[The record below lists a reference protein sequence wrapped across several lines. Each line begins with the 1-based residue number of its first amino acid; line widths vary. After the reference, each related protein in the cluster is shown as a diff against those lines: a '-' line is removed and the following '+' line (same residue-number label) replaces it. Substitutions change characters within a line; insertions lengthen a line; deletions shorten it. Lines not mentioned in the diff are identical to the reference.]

1 MLARVLVNLNV
12 VISEATLFV
21 GQCAIDQLFELLDV
35 ERFKLKNLRPRH
47 ESAVYIKEGVVR
59 SRADEPEVSSLNVRQ
74 KNVLLRFVE
83 MMDLINKQNRLLS
96 RSAEAIRGRSDDAT
110 HFCDVAFHAADSN
123 EFRMGHFRNDPRQR
137 GFAAAGGT
145 GENHRRQ
152 TIGFNCPA

>member
-1 MLARVLVNLNV
+1 MLARVLVNLN
-12 VISEATLFV
+12 IIICKPALFI

-83 MMDLINKQNRLLS
+83 MMDLINKQDRLLT
-96 RSAEAIRGRSDDAT
+96 RSAEAIRRRRDDAT
-110 HFCDVAFHAADSN
+110 HFCDVAFHATNSN
-123 EFRMGHFRNDPRQR
+123 EFCMGHLRNNPSKRCLS
-137 GFAAAGGT
+137 AA
-145 GENHRRQ
+145 
-152 TIGFNCPA
+152 